1 MRKGAII
8 GLILI
13 VALISV
19 STVYA
24 VGPWGGHQHE
34 MGYSA
39 SVDIDAV
46 KKFQKET
53 LPLRDE
59 LITKRLE
66 LQKEYAKDTPDKAHI
81 ATLRKEII
89 DIELKIQEKAD
100 AAGISNRGCGM
111 MGQGTMGHGMM
122 MGRGMMGTECPC
134 QM

>member
-1 MRKGAII
+1 MKRGAII
-8 GLILI
+8 GLVLI
-13 VALISV
+13 VGLLLV
-19 STVYA
+19 SAVYA
-24 VGPWGGHQHE
+24 IGPRGSHE

-39 SVDIDAV
+39 STDIEAV

-66 LQKEYAKDTPDKAHI
+66 IQKEYAKDTPDKANI
-81 ATLRKEII
+81 AKLRKEII

-100 AAGISNRGCGM
+100 AAGISDRGCGM
-111 MGQGTMGHGMM
+111 MGQGMMGHGMM